1 MTENPVHC
9 SFCHKSQH
17 DVTKVVAGDGV
28 FICNECIDLASG
40 SDLKPSSPLDR
51 LRAVVR

>member
-28 FICNECIDLASG
+28 FICNECIDLAYEIVHEV
-40 SDLKPSSPLDR
+40 LPSTG
-51 LRAVVR
+51 